1 MELKNYQLKAVEEIC
16 DIIYRKINSQEK
28 YLISFV
34 APTGSGKTIMMA
46 EVINTLYNELAL
58 EDYCI
63 LWVSPS
69 KGGLVDQSY
78 NKIKKSVNKGIRCV
92 KITDE
97 VRTGRSEVKSSEV
110 MFIGWSEIN
119 GKDKDGQFK
128 KIVMRDGDYKSLK
141 TILSNTREKNRKI
154 ILFLDES
161 HIGQNTV
168 QTGELID
175 MIAPTI
181 QVNITATPREDSRIN
196 HKVQI
201 KAEDVIKEGM
211 IKKHICLNK
220 SKDYDG
226 EEDYSIKGLINQ
238 AEHTRLKILE
248 SYKRLGVRINPLVL
262 VQISNDEKGEE
273 QKEIL
278 EKIFI
283 DMKKTDD
290 EVKYYSKDNN
300 TVKDN
305 TDSTQ
310 YLLFKQAIDTG
321 WDCPRAHI
329 LVKLRDKSK
338 PQFEIQ
344 VLGRILRM
352 PELKHY
358 NDYYLDNAFA
368 FYDESKFELNEANPF
383 NNELKHSTT
392 LKEDIENISLY
403 GYKRKSDKKAYE
415 SVQNIMLSSIENS
428 FKSIFDELKINPDK
442 INTMIETR
450 ISNISKLGVV
460 KILEREHYVDNANKK
475 AVIKLSSIEAR
486 YRFNVAIEDVFN
498 DRSLRDIFSETFTSY
513 FCDKFSERKDAMEL
527 CYYYVATNV
536 NMFKDKIAAIYAE
549 SMDSIKEMA
558 TKNED
563 VDAYEFSLPFTLYHS
578 EKCIKEDMSRYPNA
592 FAKYA
597 YNDIYMSPINKDSN
611 TGFSGP
617 ELAMVRFIDEN
628 HSKIKWWYKNKDN
641 GNNVFTVG
649 VYDSDKGKREFNP
662 DFLIMDYNDV
672 LWILETKGGKDND
685 IDKYTPE
692 KFSVLYNYVNRKPII
707 SGIREIKGYIARP
720 IKGAYGSLEVAT
732 GSEFDENHHWKPFY
746 QIFTENN

>member
-1 MELKNYQLKAVEEIC
+1 MELKNYQLKAVEEVC
-16 DIIYRKINSQEK
+16 ENIYKKIDSQEK

-78 NKIKKSVNKGIRCV
+78 KKIKNTVDKGIRCV

-97 VRTGRSEVKSSEV
+97 VRTGRSEIKSSEV

-128 KIVMRDGDYKSLK
+128 KVVMRDGDYKSLK

-154 ILFLDES
+154 ILLLDES
-161 HIGQNTV
+161 HIGQGTV
-168 QTGELID
+168 QTSELID

-181 QVNITATPREDSRIN
+181 QLNITATPKEDSRIN

-211 IKKHICLNK
+211 IKKHIYLNK
-220 SKDYDG
+220 STGYDK
-226 EEDYSIKGLINQ
+226 EEDYSIKGLIEQ
-238 AEHTRLKILE
+238 AEYTRLKILK
-248 SYKRLGVRINPLVL
+248 SYKKIGVNINPLVL
-262 VQISNDEKGEE
+262 VQISNDDKGDQ
-273 QKEIL
+273 QKDIL
-278 EKIFI
+278 KKIFA
-283 DMKKTDD
+283 DMKKTDN
-290 EVKYYSKDNN
+290 EIKYYAKDNN
-300 TVKDN
+300 MIKND

-352 PELKHY
+352 PQLKHY
-358 NDYYLDNAFA
+358 NDYYLDNAFV
-368 FYDESKFELNEANPF
+368 FYDENKFELNEANPF
-383 NNELKHSTT
+383 NNELKYSTT
-392 LKEDIENISLY
+392 LKECVNNMSLY
-403 GYKRKSDKKAYE
+403 GYKRKNDKKVYE
-415 SVQNIMLSSIENS
+415 SVQNIMLSSIEDS
-428 FKSIFDELKINPDK
+428 FKSVFDELNINPDK
-442 INTMIETR
+442 IHTMIETR
-450 ISNISKLGVV
+450 ISNISKLGLV
-460 KILEREHYVDNANKK
+460 KILEREHYVDTTNKK
-475 AVIKLSSIEAR
+475 AIIKLSSIEAR
-486 YRFNVAIEDVFN
+486 YRFNVAIEDVFS

-513 FCDKFSERKDAMEL
+513 FCDKFSEKKDAMEL

-536 NMFKDKIAAIYAE
+536 NMFKDKIATIYEE
-549 SMDSIKEMA
+549 SMDAIKEMA

-563 VDAYEFSLPFTLYHS
+563 VDSYEFSLPYTLYHS

-592 FAKYA
+592 FDKYA
-597 YNDIYMSPINKDSN
+597 YTDIYMPPINTEKN

-641 GNNVFTVG
+641 GSDVFTVG
-649 VYDSDKGKREFNP
+649 IYDSNKGKREFNP
-662 DFLIMDYNDV
+662 DFLIMDCNDV
-672 LWILETKGGKDND
+672 LWIIETKGGKDND
-685 IDKYTPE
+685 IDEYTQE
-692 KFSVLYNYVNRKPII
+692 KFGVLYNYVSKKPII
-707 SGIREIKGYIARP
+707 SGIKEIKGYVARP
-720 IKGAYGSLEVAT
+720 IKGVFGSLEVST
-732 GSEFDENHHWKPFY
+732 GSKFDENNYWKPFY
-746 QIFTENN
+746 KIFTEND